1 MALKR
6 RTVHTPRNERANN
19 ERTRNEH
26 ASNGRANNK
35 RVNRSTRPTR
45 REKAEWASKAR
56 EAAREGRVRVGIYE
70 ITDPA
75 LPATS
80 TATSTATPTASPIE
94 APVLQLTRRT
104 LLLFL
109 LALPLLAAFLGFAS
123 RGATLPD
130 WPKALAESPRRGAI
144 LGSDGTVLAE
154 GAVEHRRYP
163 QGTLAANVIGFSG
176 AEQPDGR
183 FGLEG
188 LEFSLDSRLNAGE
201 DVTLTLDSKLQA
213 IAQAEVK
220 RTVLAF
226 KAESG
231 AAVMIETGTGRIL
244 AAASYPDYDPN
255 YQGRVRDRGDIAN
268 RAFLQQ
274 VEPGSTIKPFV
285 VGALLQSGKLEPD
298 DIIDTPMT
306 LRVGDKTFRDVAQHE
321 DTLPLP
327 DVLRYSSNSG
337 MIHLGERFSSPEL
350 YDWYRRYGFGTSV
363 DLTYANDRSG
373 QMRAPESWVPQDHA
387 SASIGQSLTVTELQ
401 LATAYSIFANDGL
414 YVPPRL
420 VEDEPWRMPHRVL
433 SPEVAREIRSMLVHT
448 VEESGLRVAEIP
460 GVLVGGKSGTADVFE
475 PSVGAYVDGEYTLHF
490 AGFFPADNPRVT
502 MAVFVHKPK
511 LEGATSTFVAAP
523 LFGAIGRETVALW
536 GLPPRGEALARSQ

>member
-6 RTVHTPRNERANN
+6 RTVHTPRNERAGN
-19 ERTRNEH
+19 ERTRNEG
-26 ASNGRANNK
+26 AGNGRAGNR
-35 RVNRSTRPTR
+35 RVNRSTKPTR

-56 EAAREGRVRVGIYE
+56 EAARDGRVRVGIYE
-70 ITDPA
+70 ITDP
-75 LPATS
+75 S
-80 TATSTATPTASPIE
+80 ATPAASPTENPIE

-123 RGATLPD
+123 RGVTLPD

-201 DVTLTLDSKLQA
+201 DVTLTLNSKLQA
-213 IAQAEVK
+213 VAQAEVK
-220 RTVLAF
+220 RSVLAF

-285 VGALLQSGKLEPD
+285 VGALLQSGRLKPD
-298 DIIDTPMT
+298 EIIDTPMT

-350 YDWYRRYGFGTSV
+350 YDWYRRYGFGSSV

-373 QMRAPESWVPQDHA
+373 QMRTPEGWGAPGPRLGEHRSEPHSDRTATRHR
-387 SASIGQSLTVTELQ
+387 LQ
-401 LATAYSIFANDGL
+401 HFRQRRPLRPAALSRGRALADA
-414 YVPPRL
+414 PPRAL
-420 VEDEPWRMPHRVL
+420 
-433 SPEVAREIRSMLVHT
+433 ARGRARNPQH
-448 VEESGLRVAEIP
+448 
-460 GVLVGGKSGTADVFE
+460 
-475 PSVGAYVDGEYTLHF
+475 VGAYG
-490 AGFFPADNPRVT
+490 
-502 MAVFVHKPK
+502 
-511 LEGATSTFVAAP
+511 
-523 LFGAIGRETVALW
+523 
-536 GLPPRGEALARSQ
+536 